1 LAVNNYRFL
10 SSNRCYHPKILSHG
24 STSLRHRLWRSFYD
38 RIAFAYD
45 AVLHWADRLHIG
57 SERRVRREVI
67 AGLYLPADSYVM
79 DIGCGTA
86 ANLEFLPVNISYI
99 GVDLSANM
107 LRVAKAKSERSVLVQ
122 ADAVALPFRKD
133 FVLLVIAMG
142 VLQHVVDP
150 QKGLA
155 EMRRVAHQDAQI
167 LIIDERHAADRILPA
182 EKPAQARKI
191 GEYFV
196 MSSRKP

>member
-1 LAVNNYRFL
+1 
-10 SSNRCYHPKILSHG
+10 
-24 STSLRHRLWRSFYD
+24 LR
-38 RIAFAYD
+38 
-45 AVLHWADRLHIG
+45 WADRLHIG

-67 AGLYLPADSYVM
+67 AGLYLPAGSYVM

-122 ADAVALPFRKD
+122 ADAVALPIRKD
-133 FVLLVIAMG
+133 FALLVIAMG

-155 EMRRVAHQDAQI
+155 EMRRVALQDAQL

-182 EKPAQARKI
+182 DKPAQARRI